1 MEFGGLLM
9 TKPNYRNMTRA
20 ELRKHLLSDRNN
32 QEAWEIF
39 FEKLS
44 DLDPNTGY
52 SPELPS
58 EEMEKIFRTK
68 LSN

>member
-1 MEFGGLLM
+1 MM

-20 ELRKHLLSDRNN
+20 ELKKHLLSDRNN

-44 DLDPNTGY
+44 DLDQNTGH
-52 SPELPS
+52 SPDLPP